1 MYPKL
6 GKLFVMLETLE
17 GMAAKYDLPLC
28 SECLARYE
36 PAVAVALEEDAGVL
50 HVWSAVCRIMP
61 EGRVLLDR
69 YVGRCCGTEGTWK
82 RWRCMTVPN
91 GDVVVNY
98 LPHLAKLYPEIV
110 GRPLTVRL
118 LQELGCDIEAELA
131 MWSLSK

>member
-1 MYPKL
+1 MV
-6 GKLFVMLETLE
+6 KLFVPLERLE
-17 GMAAKYDLPLC
+17 GMAARYNLPLC
-28 SECLARYE
+28 SECRARYE

-50 HVWSAVCRIMP
+50 HVWSAVCRITP

-91 GDVVVNY
+91 GDVVVNF
-98 LPHLAKLYPEIV
+98 LPHIARLYPIA
-110 GRPLTVRL
+110 GRPLTAQL

-131 MWSLSK
+131 MWVLARGR